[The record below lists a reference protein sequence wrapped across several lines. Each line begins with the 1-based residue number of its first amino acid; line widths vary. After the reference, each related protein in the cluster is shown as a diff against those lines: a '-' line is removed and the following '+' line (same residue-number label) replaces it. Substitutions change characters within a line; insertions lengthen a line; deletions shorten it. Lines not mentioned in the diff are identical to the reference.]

1 MEDTEEDN
9 ACQKAAKDSLNGYY
23 PQALQEQYEKVVN
36 PALDKIAISLNRPA
50 MQGGKFEELNLDSF
64 GIDNLINTFMSK
76 CRNILDKMGK
86 SAFKKQNMKGINVSS
101 DELRYQRDLIL
112 SLQYKDSTAT
122 GMTYNGLR
130 EYLDECKEK
139 YKETPFMD
147 QMIDHIQKQLI
158 DRYNK
163 LPMTPEP
170 QKKQEGSKNKKKVR
184 RSVTQLNGD
193 KVFKESWERCFNE
206 ASKLFEAYINPMFG
220 GDIVIPSNLPQVTM
234 RDLQS
239 DYYDDDDFFDR
250 YDDYRYDMLDDMYRR
265 PMYDTPYFP
274 ADKRRKLS
282 RTEENLFILFDELD

>member
-9 ACQKAAKDSLNGYY
+9 ACQKSAKDSLNGYY

-130 EYLDECKEK
+130 EYLNECKEK

-170 QKKQEGSKNKKKVR
+170 QKKQEVPKNKKKVR
-184 RSVTQLNGD
+184 RAVTQLNGD
-193 KVFKESWERCFNE
+193 KVFKESWERCFDE
-206 ASKLFEAYINPMFG
+206 ASKLFEAYINPAFG
-220 GDIVIPSNLPQVTM
+220 GDIVIPSNLP
-234 RDLQS
+234 
-239 DYYDDDDFFDR
+239 
-250 YDDYRYDMLDDMYRR
+250 
-265 PMYDTPYFP
+265 
-274 ADKRRKLS
+274 
-282 RTEENLFILFDELD
+282 